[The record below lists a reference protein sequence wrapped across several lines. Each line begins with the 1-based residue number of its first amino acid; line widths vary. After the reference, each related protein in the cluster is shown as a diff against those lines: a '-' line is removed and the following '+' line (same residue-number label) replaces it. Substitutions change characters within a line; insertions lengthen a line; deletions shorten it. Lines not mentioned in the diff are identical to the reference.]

1 MFGSIVSDGAQSVA
15 AKQMVLRP
23 YNSARVQAASLAADP
38 AGSVGMISVGRSS
51 SLPLWK
57 VAPARTSATRCGAL
71 TARQR
76 VCAAS
81 ISL

>member
-1 MFGSIVSDGAQSVA
+1 MFGSIVSDGGQSVA

-51 SLPLWK
+51 SLPL
-57 VAPARTSATRCGAL
+57 SGEGAGFVLPYHQAMAGL
-71 TARQR
+71 TG
-76 VCAAS
+76 
-81 ISL
+81 